1 MMIVIT
7 FIFISI
13 NLIILYTLCIKTIK
27 PLHLNQSNNRVS
39 KSNMNMFKTD
49 KKSILNGEYKD
60 KQVIYINRYNVAEMK
75 LPYELISAKK
85 SVLNSNDEEFSIDDE
100 NKYYEFH
107 LEDEE
112 DSMSLRMNPYKVYK
126 GLYELNE
133 EFFNKFDEFSKK
145 REFIHD
151 YDIIQYYKLIIEK
164 KKLND
169 DELNEFMIVYTKMKN
184 QIERLHELDRNEK
197 INKAIESSNATSGYE
212 QSKLHNELKEY
223 TNKKNS

>member
-13 NLIILYTLCIKTIK
+13 ILIILYILCIKTIK

-39 KSNMNMFKTD
+39 KSNINIFKTD

-85 SVLNSNDEEFSIDDE
+85 SVLNSNDEEFAIDDE

-112 DSMSLRMNPYKVYK
+112 DSMSLMMNREKAYK
-126 GLYELNE
+126 GLYEIND
-133 EFFNKFDEFSKK
+133 EFFKNFYEFIKKSEFIYNSDIVRYYKYLVSKK
-145 REFIHD
+145 
-151 YDIIQYYKLIIEK
+151 KM
-164 KKLND
+164 ND
-169 DELNEFMIVYTKMKN
+169 DEVEEFIIFYKKIKS
-184 QIERLHELDRNEK
+184 QFERLHELERNKK
-197 INKAIESSNATSGYE
+197 INKAIESSTATSGYE
-212 QSKLHNELKEY
+212 QSKLCSELQESIR
-223 TNKKNS
+223 KKDS

>member
-7 FIFISI
+7 FVFLSI
-13 NLIILYTLCIKTIK
+13 NLLILYTLCIKTIK

-75 LPYELISAKK
+75 LPYELVSAKK
-85 SVLNSNDEEFSIDDE
+85 AVLNSNDEEFAIDDE

-112 DSMSLRMNPYKVYK
+112 DSMSLMMNREKAYK
-126 GLYELNE
+126 GLYEIND
-133 EFFNKFDEFSKK
+133 EFFKKFDEFIKK
-145 REFIHD
+145 SEFI
-151 YDIIQYYKLIIEK
+151 YKGDIVRYYKYLANQK
-164 KKLND
+164 KMND
-169 DELNEFMIVYTKMKN
+169 DEVEEFIIVYKKIKN
-184 QIERLHELDRNEK
+184 QFERLHELDRNEK